1 MNNIDKLKKKRN
13 KINIMLFFLRCLIS
27 LLTIIVI
34 HIFLEK
40 NITLRNFFIYII
52 AIPLG
57 LAVYDKL
64 INLLK
69 K

>member
-1 MNNIDKLKKKRN
+1 MNNIDKLKKKN
-13 KINIMLFFLRCLIS
+13 KYYVVFLRCLIS

-57 LAVYDKL
+57 VAVYDKL